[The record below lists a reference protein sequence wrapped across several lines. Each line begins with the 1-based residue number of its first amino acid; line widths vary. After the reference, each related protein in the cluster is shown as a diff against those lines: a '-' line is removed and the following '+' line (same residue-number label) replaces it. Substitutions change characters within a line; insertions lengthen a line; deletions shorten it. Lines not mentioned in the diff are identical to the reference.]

1 MQATQPLRTYQLKA
15 GIAAF
20 VAVAILVAAAVVAS
34 LAPSLGLGSGAGTN
48 AGSEIRIPRDDW
60 ANAAANAPL
69 QLDADTR
76 RKASQRGVH
85 ANVPD

>member
-15 GIAAF
+15 GITAF
-20 VAVAILVAAAVVAS
+20 VAAAILVAAFIAAS
-34 LAPSLGLGSGAGTN
+34 LVPSLGLGSGAGTN

-60 ANAAANAPL
+60 ANVAAPAPL
-69 QLDADTR
+69 KLDADAGR
-76 RKASQRGVH
+76 HAGPGVH